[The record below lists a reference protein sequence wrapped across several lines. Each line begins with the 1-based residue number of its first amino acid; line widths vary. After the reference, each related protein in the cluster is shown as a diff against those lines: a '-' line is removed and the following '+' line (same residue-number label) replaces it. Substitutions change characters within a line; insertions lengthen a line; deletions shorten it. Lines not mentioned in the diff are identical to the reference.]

1 MADDEV
7 LEVVERIV
15 AADLE
20 RVRKLRSNLLK
31 LGIIEERVITDP
43 DEESSDVPA
52 HEDGAR

>member
-20 RVRKLRSNLLK
+20 RVRKLRANLLK
-31 LGIIEERVITDP
+31 LGIIGEPRRSHTDEKRP
-43 DEESSDVPA
+43 
-52 HEDGAR
+52 